1 MDCQVQVSCSRLW
14 EFVVCYSNVV
24 ILKTKT
30 FSEFFIPLMKSPS
43 TFEHFQKEE
52 DCHSYCISE
61 ISYRPML
68 GRATHYSAPSQ
79 NIPQQSTCSTVP
91 NTIKSSCEHFYNIFP
106 ALWGEMIWK
115 ISPWWKCEIIGLFVN
130 IWTAAYKYSVPV
142 CQNLLALIEIQLS

>member
-24 ILKTKT
+24 ILKAKT

-52 DCHSYCISE
+52 DRHSYCISE

-91 NTIKSSCEHFYNIFP
+91 NTSKVFMWALLQYFSSTVGRNDLENIS
-106 ALWGEMIWK
+106 LMEVWNYR
-115 ISPWWKCEIIGLFVN
+115 V
-130 IWTAAYKYSVPV
+130 V
-142 CQNLLALIEIQLS
+142 C